1 MTKVI
6 LVRHGQTLWNLEMK
20 YQGHC
25 DVALTE
31 KGVEQARLA
40 AKRLAGEDI
49 SAVYASDLS
58 RAFKTAECIA
68 GEHNLPVTSIPGL
81 REINFGEW
89 EGLTFEGINSQW
101 TDGMSKLFSHPDEMV
116 IPGGET
122 FREVKERATS
132 ALEKLVADHPNQT
145 IVVVSHGGTIRT
157 LLCAILNI
165 HLNNLWNI
173 KQDNTA
179 INMLEYYD
187 ERVMVALVNDVHHLR
202 NQSDDAA
209 TIKK

>member
-31 KGVEQARLA
+31 KGLQQAQLA
-40 AKRLAGEDI
+40 ANSLANEEI
-49 SAVYASDLS
+49 SAIYSSDLD

-68 GEHNLPVTSIPGL
+68 QKHKLQVGVIAEL
-81 REINFGEW
+81 REINFGQW
-89 EGLTFEGINSQW
+89 EGLTYDKINSEW
-101 TDGMSKLFSHPDEMV
+101 SETMTKLFTHPDEIQ

-122 FREVKERATS
+122 FREVKERATN
-132 ALEKLVADHPNQT
+132 ALAKLIEKHPNET

-157 LLCAILNI
+157 LLCAALNI
-165 HLNNLWNI
+165 HLNYLWNI

-179 INMLEYYD
+179 INIIEYHD
-187 ERVMVALVNDVHHLR
+187 NQVLVSLVNDTHHLR
-202 NQSDDAA
+202 DF
-209 TIKK
+209 I

>member
-31 KGVEQARLA
+31 KGVEQAMLVAQRLA
-40 AKRLAGEDI
+40 DENI
-49 SAVYASDLS
+49 SAVYASDLC
-58 RAFKTAECIA
+58 RALKTAECIA
-68 GEHNLPVTSIPGL
+68 EPHNLLVTSIPGL

-101 TDGMSKLFSHPDEMV
+101 SDTMSALFTHPDDAQ

-122 FREVKERATS
+122 FREVKERATL
-132 ALEKLVADHPNQT
+132 ALEKLVAEHPNQT

-157 LLCAILNI
+157 LLCSVLNI
-165 HLNNLWNI
+165 HLNHLWNI

-179 INMLEYYD
+179 VNMLEYYD
-187 ERVMVALVNDVHHLR
+187 EQVLVSLVNDVHHL
-202 NQSDDAA
+202 A
-209 TIKK
+209 IKT

>member
-25 DVALTE
+25 DVALTQ
-31 KGVEQARLA
+31 KGVQQAMLA
-40 AKRLAGEDI
+40 ADRLAGEDI
-49 SAVYASDLS
+49 CAVYASDLS

-68 GEHNLPVTSIPGL
+68 EKHNLPVNAIPGL

-89 EGLTFEGINSQW
+89 EGLTFDKITSQW
-101 TDGMSKLFSHPDEMV
+101 TEEMSKLFTHPDEIV

-122 FREVKERATS
+122 FREVKERATQ
-132 ALEKLVADHPNQT
+132 ALAKLVAEHPDQT

-157 LLCAILNI
+157 VLCAVLNI
-165 HLNNLWNI
+165 HLNHLWNI

-187 ERVMVALVNDVHHLR
+187 ERVVVALVNDVHHLDIR
-202 NQSDDAA
+202 
-209 TIKK
+209 

>member
-25 DVALTE
+25 DVELTE
-31 KGVEQARLA
+31 KGVEQAMLVAQRLA
-40 AKRLAGEDI
+40 DENV
-49 SAVYASDLS
+49 SAVYASDLC
-58 RAFKTAECIA
+58 RALKTAECIA
-68 GEHNLPVTSIPGL
+68 EKHNLPVTSIPGL

-101 TDGMSKLFSHPDEMV
+101 TDTMSAVFTHPDEAQ
-116 IPGGET
+116 IPVGET
-122 FREVKERATS
+122 FRAVKERATL
-132 ALEKLVADHPNQT
+132 ALEKLVAAHPNQT

-157 LLCAILNI
+157 LLCSVLNI
-165 HLNNLWNI
+165 HLNHLWNI

-187 ERVMVALVNDVHHLR
+187 EQVMVSLVNDVHHL
-202 NQSDDAA
+202 
-209 TIKK
+209 TVKL

>member
-31 KGVEQARLA
+31 LGIEQAMLAGQRLA
-40 AKRLAGEDI
+40 DEDV

-58 RAFKTAECIA
+58 RALRTAECIA
-68 GEHNLPVTSIPGL
+68 AQHNLPVTAIPEL

-89 EGLTFEGINSQW
+89 EGLTFEGINRQGVKGQS
-101 TDGMSKLFSHPDEMV
+101 TLFTHPDDTI

-122 FREVKERATS
+122 FRAVKERATL
-132 ALEKLVADHPNQT
+132 ALEKLVVKHPNQT
-145 IVVVSHGGTIRT
+145 IVVVSHGATIRT
-157 LLCAILNI
+157 VLCSVLNI
-165 HLNNLWNI
+165 HLNHLWNI

-187 ERVMVALVNDVHHLR
+187 ERVLVGLVNDVHHLR
-202 NQSDDAA
+202 
-209 TIKK
+209 

>member
-31 KGVEQARLA
+31 KGVAQAMLA
-40 AKRLAGEDI
+40 AKRLAGEDVC
-49 SAVYASDLS
+49 AVYASDLS

-68 GEHNLPVTSIPGL
+68 EEHKLPVIAIPEL

-89 EGLTFEGINSQW
+89 EGLTFEGINSQKAVS
-101 TDGMSKLFSHPDEMV
+101 TSTLFTHPDEFV

-122 FREVKERATS
+122 FRAVKERATR
-132 ALEKLVADHPNQT
+132 ALAKLIAKHPNQT

-157 LLCAILNI
+157 VLCAVLNI
-165 HLNNLWNI
+165 HLNHLWNI

-179 INMLEYYD
+179 INILEYYD
-187 ERVMVALVNDVHHLR
+187 ERVMVSLVNDVHHLDI
-202 NQSDDAA
+202 Q
-209 TIKK
+209 

>member
-6 LVRHGQTLWNLEMK
+6 LVRHGQTLWNLAMK

-31 KGVEQARLA
+31 KGIEQAELAALRLA
-40 AKRLAGEDI
+40 DEPIA
-49 SAVYASDLS
+49 AVYASDLC
-58 RAFKTAECIA
+58 RALKTAECIA
-68 GEHNLPVTSIPGL
+68 REHDLPVTTITEL

-89 EGLTFEGINSQW
+89 EGFTFKGLNERLKLEYNSEW
-101 TDGMSKLFSHPDEMV
+101 SEAMAKIFTHPDEAQ

-122 FREVKERATS
+122 FRQVKERATK
-132 ALEKLVADHPNQT
+132 ALESLVAKHPNQT

-157 LLCAILNI
+157 LLCTVLQI
-165 HLNNLWNI
+165 HLNYLWKI

-179 INMLEYYD
+179 INILEYYD
-187 ERVMVALVNDVHHLR
+187 GEVMVSLVNDVHHLA
-202 NQSDDAA
+202 NC
-209 TIKK
+209 K

>member
-31 KGVEQARLA
+31 KGIKQAELA
-40 AKRLAGEDI
+40 ANFLAKEPI
-49 SAVYASDLS
+49 SAVYASDLC
-58 RAFKTAECIA
+58 RALATAECIA
-68 GEHNLPVTSIPGL
+68 QKHNVQVTAIPQL
-81 REINFGEW
+81 REINFGQW
-89 EGLTFEGINSQW
+89 EGLTYDKINNQW
-101 TDGMSKLFSHPDEMV
+101 SEIMAKLFTHPDEIQ
-116 IPGGET
+116 IPDGET
-122 FREVKERATS
+122 FREVKERATV
-132 ALEKLVADHPNQT
+132 ALTKLVAQHPNET

-165 HLNNLWNI
+165 HLNYLWRI

-179 INMLEYYD
+179 INILEYYD
-187 ERVMVALVNDVHHLR
+187 DQVMVSLVNSTHHLY
-202 NQSDDAA
+202 SLS
-209 TIKK
+209 

>member
-6 LVRHGQTLWNLEMK
+6 LVRHGQTLWNVEMK

-25 DVALTE
+25 DVVLTE
-31 KGVEQARLA
+31 KGVEQAMLA
-40 AKRLAGEDI
+40 AKRLAGEDVC
-49 SAVYASDLS
+49 AVYASDLS

-68 GEHNLPVTSIPGL
+68 KEHNLPVTAIPEL
-81 REINFGEW
+81 REISFGEW
-89 EGLTFEGINSQW
+89 EGLTFKGINSQW
-101 TDGMSKLFSHPDEMV
+101 AETMSKLFTHPDEIV

-132 ALEKLVADHPNQT
+132 ALAKLVAAHPNQT

-157 LLCAILNI
+157 LLCAVLNI
-165 HLNNLWNI
+165 HLNHLWNI

-187 ERVMVALVNDVHHLR
+187 EQVMVSLVNDVHHLD
-202 NQSDDAA
+202 N
-209 TIKK
+209 T

>member
-31 KGVEQARLA
+31 KGVEQAMMAAQRLA
-40 AKRLAGEDI
+40 DEDI

-58 RAFKTAECIA
+58 RALKTAECIA
-68 GEHNLPVTSIPGL
+68 DVHRLPVTTIPDL

-89 EGLTFEGINSQW
+89 EGLTFEGINSQRP
-101 TDGMSKLFSHPDEMV
+101 DGRSKLFTHPDEIV

-122 FREVKERATS
+122 FREVKDRATT
-132 ALEKLVADHPNQT
+132 ALAKLVIEHPNQT
-145 IVVVSHGGTIRT
+145 IVVVSHGATIRAV
-157 LLCAILNI
+157 LCAVLNI
-165 HLNNLWNI
+165 HLNYLWNI

-179 INMLEYYD
+179 INMIEYYD
-187 ERVMVALVNDVHHLR
+187 KRVIVTLVNDVHHL
-202 NQSDDAA
+202 SI
-209 TIKK
+209 TH